1 MSIKR
6 AALGQMAPLGSL
18 YDGRTDSFISL
29 SLLRT
34 TTPPS
39 AVDTMENHSTDI
51 KFSKTDTYKE
61 KFDRMGVSAGLSAS
75 FLAGLVSVEGS
86 GRYLTDR
93 RDTNLLMQA
102 SMHYNIT
109 TMNEELNLTTKEVK
123 DCLAFSTL
131 ETDAATHVVTGISW
145 GARCVVTAKR
155 EVALSEDRE
164 EITGALEAELGA
176 LRMIGLGG
184 GGDTELNKAGGEK
197 NAATSF
203 EVTIY
208 GDVLA
213 DDGLVPTDF
222 NSAQRFLSNV
232 HRYIAAANNGKGKP
246 LTYTLLPI
254 QLLSVFRVLEIKID
268 IVLHELSVECME
280 NFVHLFEDLRE
291 AQQSLFDYRR
301 RVLQHKHCVPSH
313 HIRLVEAHLS
323 KARVAEATL
332 KSNYASV
339 LRDVRAGADAQRM
352 WQLLQ
357 EFRDGESSPK
367 ELMSVALFTEKMDF
381 VDLITAE
388 GARYIGYRGSSLD
401 TELAKNPHD
410 DAFILFFNQD
420 IRRKCRLWKENFAL
434 FLELL
439 RDKAKKRVV
448 IAVDCDAI
456 EQPLESSY
464 ISQTRNSHVVVEDVL
479 ERNKLLANN
488 CTMRFNARSMQKSL
502 QERPL
507 QRRAVKIPCPS
518 TFCSQTLRCNWVC
531 SECYTMVEYGYTDDL
546 LYCSCGGCRFDQ
558 WEFKCKDPMHGSEWR
573 KYDNQKLLQLLKAL
587 ESFEELNILIL
598 GATGV
603 GKSTWINAF
612 INYLA
617 FESLDEALRVEDL
630 KWVIPCSFST
640 QIVNEADPQKGFET
654 KEVKMGF
661 KQNVSKS
668 KSELDGSKGDSATQR
683 TSVYAFYIGKT
694 RLRLIDTPGI
704 GDTRGVEQD
713 NENMSDILGVLRNYD
728 NLHGVLVLLKPNDA
742 RLNVVFRF
750 CITQLLTHLHR
761 NAAKNIVFGFTN
773 TRGSNYKPG
782 DTFVPLKRLLTKC
795 EGVQLGLF
803 QHNVYCFDS
812 ESFRYLAARKR
823 GVDMGMLEDNRRSW
837 QYSVTECRRL
847 LEHVRGQPPHRVRS
861 TVNLNETRHIII
873 RLSEPMA
880 LLAGK
885 IQNSI
890 VVNERMLKELST
902 KEFSRKQLEKMLWV
916 YKASLTTYPVD
927 EPRTVCANTSCFDIQ
942 RDLNGIAAT
951 IYKTMCHKPC
961 GLSGVDVNTQGHRL
975 LQHCAAMNQEGNCN
989 ECGHHWMD
997 HMHVRYDYQ
1006 ETTQKKVNLS
1016 TQKDLDDN
1024 LSAIQIQQRG
1034 IDDLKATIKEFEY
1047 EYKEIQKAAIDFAFF
1062 LKRNSIVPY
1071 NDATVEYLDHH
1082 IDREKALVAAGA
1094 TKEKLDSLEKFRAE
1108 YIQQTQILEAAMKR
1122 GVETELLDEGGVHQ
1136 RSAKLFALKNYGRDL
1151 YDIMT
1156 KQEKASEDTYRE
1168 TTYNVSVHRDWDRSQ
1183 GEDEWEDLDLPKG
1196 AVGQKKSRLAEM
1208 GRAAS
1213 SMVLAATSAVSK
1225 HL

>member
-6 AALGQMAPLGSL
+6 AALGRMASLGSL
-18 YDGRTDSFISL
+18 YDGRTDSFLSL

-39 AVDTMENHSTDI
+39 AVDSMENHSTDI
-51 KFSKTDTYKE
+51 KFSKEDTYKE
-61 KFDRMGVSAGLSAS
+61 KFDRMGVSAELSAS

-93 RDTNLLMQA
+93 RDSNLVMQA

-109 TMNEELNLTTKEVK
+109 TINEELNLTTKEVK

-145 GARCVVTAKR
+145 GAQCVVTAKR

-176 LRMIGLGG
+176 LRVIGL
-184 GGDTELNKAGGEK
+184 GGDTELKKAGGEK

-213 DDGLVPTDF
+213 DDGMVPTDF
-222 NSAQRFLSNV
+222 NSAQRFLSNA

-254 QLLSVFRVLEIKID
+254 QLLSIFRILEIKID

-280 NFVHLFEDLRE
+280 KFVHLFEDLCE
-291 AQQSLFDYRR
+291 AQQSLCDYRR
-301 RVLQHKHCVPSH
+301 RILQHKHCVPSD

-332 KSNYASV
+332 KSNYAIV
-339 LRDVRAGADAQRM
+339 LKDVRAGADAQRM

-388 GARYIGYRGSSLD
+388 GARYIGYRGSLD

-410 DAFILFFNQD
+410 DAFILYFNHD
-420 IRRKCRLWKENFAL
+420 IQRKCRLWKENFAL

-439 RDKAKKRVV
+439 RDKTKKKVV

-456 EQPLESSY
+456 EKPLESSY
-464 ISQTRNSHVVVEDVL
+464 ISQTRNSRVVVEDVL
-479 ERNKLLANN
+479 ERNNLLAKN
-488 CTMRFNARSMQKSL
+488 CTMRFKARSMQKSL

-518 TFCSQTLRCNWVC
+518 TSCSRTLRCDWVC
-531 SECYTMVEYGYTDDL
+531 SECYSMVEYCHTDDL

-558 WEFKCKDPMHGSEWR
+558 WEFKCKDPMHGSQWW
-573 KYDNQKLLQLLKAL
+573 KYDNQRLLQLLKAL

-617 FESLDEALRVEDL
+617 FESLDEALRAEDL
-630 KWVIPCSFST
+630 KWIIPCSFTT
-640 QIVNEADPQKGFET
+640 QIVNEADPQKGFDT

-704 GDTRGVEQD
+704 CDTRGPEQD
-713 NENMSDILGVLRNYD
+713 DKNMSDILGVLRNYD
-728 NLHGVLVLLKPNDA
+728 KLHAVLVLLKPHDA
-742 RLNVVFRF
+742 RLHVVFRF

-782 DTFVPLKRLLTKC
+782 DTFSPLKSLLAKY

-823 GVDMGMLEDNRRSW
+823 GVDMGMLDDNGRSW
-837 QYSVTECRRL
+837 LYSVTECRRL
-847 LEHVRGQPPHRVRS
+847 LKHVRGQPPHRVRS
-861 TVNLNETRHIII
+861 TMNLNETRHTII

-880 LLAGK
+880 LLAER

-890 VVNERMLKELST
+890 VVNRRMLKELST
-902 KEFSRKQLEKMLWV
+902 KEFSREQLKEKLWV

-927 EPRTVCANTSCFDIQ
+927 KPRTVCANPLCFDIQ
-942 RDLNGIAAT
+942 CDSDGAT
-951 IYKTMCHKPC
+951 TIIYKAMCHKPC
-961 GLSGVDVNTQGHRL
+961 YLSGVDVNTKGHHI
-975 LQHCAAMNQEGNCN
+975 LQHCAAMNQDGNCN
-989 ECGHHWMD
+989 KCGHHWMD
-997 HMHVRYDYQ
+997 HMHVCYDYR
-1006 ETTQKKVNLS
+1006 ETTQKKVNS
-1016 TQKDLDDN
+1016 SIQKDLDN
-1024 LSAIQIQQRG
+1024 NRSAIQIQERG
-1034 IDDLKATIKEFEY
+1034 ISDLKATIEEFEY
-1047 EYKEIQKAAIDFAFF
+1047 EYQEIQKAAIDFAFF
-1062 LKRNSIVPY
+1062 LKINSIVPY
-1071 NDATVEYLDHH
+1071 NDAMVEYLDHH
-1082 IDREKALVAAGA
+1082 INREKALAAVDGK
-1094 TKEKLDSLEKFRAE
+1094 KEKLHSLQKIRGE
-1108 YIQQTQILEAAMKR
+1108 YIQQTAILEAAMKC
-1122 GVETELLDEGGVHQ
+1122 GEKTELLDEDGVHQ
-1136 RSAKLFALKNYGRDL
+1136 RSAKLFGLKNYGEDL
-1151 YDIMT
+1151 SDIMT
-1156 KQEKASEDTYRE
+1156 KQEKASEDGYRE
-1168 TTYNVSVHRDWDRSQ
+1168 TTYNVSVHKDWD
-1183 GEDEWEDLDLPKG
+1183 GEDDWVDLDLPKG
-1196 AVGQKKSRLAEM
+1196 VVNQKKSTLAKVSQ
-1208 GRAAS
+1208 AAS
-1213 SMVLAATSAVSK
+1213 SIMSAATSAVSV
-1225 HL
+1225 LGYI